1 MKIDIL
7 TLFPNMF
14 TGVLGESMLK
24 IAQNKKKV
32 AIRVHNL
39 RDWTEG
45 AHRVADDKPYG
56 GGSGMV
62 MKIEPI
68 YRALVEIAGETK
80 VKNAKSKHKR
90 LKNCRIILLTP
101 RGKVFDQRAAKKMA
115 KSEHIICI
123 AGHYEGIDERV
134 RDLVTD
140 EISIGNYILTGG
152 EIPAMVIV
160 DAIARLI
167 PGVLGGVGSLDE
179 ESFENGLLE
188 YPQYTRP
195 RVFRSMSVPEVL
207 LSGDHKLIQK
217 WRKKRSIEI
226 KEK

>member
-45 AHRVADDKPYG
+45 AHRNADDKPYG

-68 YRALVEIAGETK
+68 YRALVELTGETK

-101 RGKVFDQRAAKKMA
+101 RGKVFDQRAAKKMVKA
-115 KSEHIICI
+115 EHIICI

-167 PGVLGGVGSLDE
+167 PGVLGGAGSLDE

-195 RVFRSMSVPEVL
+195 RVFQSMSVPEVL